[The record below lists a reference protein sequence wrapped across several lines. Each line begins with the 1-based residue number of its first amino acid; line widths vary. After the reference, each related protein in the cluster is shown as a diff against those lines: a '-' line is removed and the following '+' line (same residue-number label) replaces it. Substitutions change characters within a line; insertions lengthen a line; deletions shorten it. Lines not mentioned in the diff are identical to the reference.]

1 MGNCLVLQEKVI
13 KVMKPDGKVLEYRS
27 PIKVFEVLS
36 EFSGHAISETTLAN
50 QHLRPETRL
59 LGGHLYYLVS
69 LPLQPQGVVKKK
81 KKVRF
86 SEPEKEPDQQETSSK
101 VVRIKLVI
109 SKQELQELLKTGG
122 VSVDEMVSQLHTDK
136 TKDIS
141 DVFNHDDAQR
151 AEGYWKPVLES
162 IAEETS
168 NKSVL

>member
-27 PIKVFEVLS
+27 PIKVLEVLS
-36 EFSGHAISETTLAN
+36 EFSGHTLSETAAVN

-59 LGGHLYYLVS
+59 LGGRLYHLVP
-69 LPLQPQGVVKKK
+69 LPLQPQGAVKKK

-86 SEPEKEPDQQETSSK
+86 SEPETEADQQQQEPISK

-122 VSVDEMVSQLHTDK
+122 VSAGDMVSKLHTK
-136 TKDIS
+136 ETKDGS
-141 DVFNHDDAQR
+141 DRFDHDDGDDQQV
-151 AEGYWKPVLES
+151 GCWKPALES
-162 IAEETS
+162 IPEI
-168 NKSVL
+168 N